1 LHSTYLQSK
10 ELSLQSQWR
19 SRILFLINFK
29 EDREITSMLQEKILR
44 VARPTDRLDQVIH
57 FYTEGLGLQTL
68 YRFEDHDGFDGVMVG
83 MPGEAHHF
91 EFTHHR
97 GHAVG
102 RAPTEDN
109 LIVFYLPE
117 RSEWQQTIERM
128 NAAGYQSVK
137 SYNPYW
143 DNQGVT
149 FEDPDGYRVVLQNDT
164 WRS

>member
-1 LHSTYLQSK
+1 
-10 ELSLQSQWR
+10 
-19 SRILFLINFK
+19 
-29 EDREITSMLQEKILR
+29 MLQGKILR

-57 FYTEGLGLQTL
+57 FYTEGLGLQIL

-102 RAPTEDN
+102 RAPTQDN

>member
-1 LHSTYLQSK
+1 
-10 ELSLQSQWR
+10 
-19 SRILFLINFK
+19 
-29 EDREITSMLQEKILR
+29 MLQGKILR

-57 FYTEGLGLQTL
+57 FYTEGLGLQIL
-68 YRFEDHDGFDGVMVG
+68 YRFEDHDSFDGVMVG
-83 MPGEAHHF
+83 MPGEAYHF

-102 RAPTEDN
+102 RAPTQDN

-128 NAAGYQSVK
+128 NAAGYKSVK

-149 FEDPDGYRVVLQNDT
+149 FEDPDGYRVVLQNDA
-164 WRS
+164 WES